1 MWLVRN
7 FEETRGEWFK
17 QWPVLSEIEHQQ
29 QKTNL
34 ITNYRHGTSSATL
47 TVSMN
52 VYNLFIVKKKM
63 TNFGIFV

>member
-1 MWLVRN
+1 MCLMRN
-7 FEETRGEWFK
+7 FEETRVEWFK

-29 QKTNL
+29 QRTKL

-52 VYNLFIVKKKM
+52 VYNLFIVKKK
-63 TNFGIFV
+63 